1 MTSKT
6 SHQIAPNSNSPTSNP
21 QRSSTRSS
29 NLPPENRE
37 ITILLVD
44 DHAIWRDGVCSILED
59 TEFRVVGEAASG
71 KEGVAAARELHPQIV
86 LLDIRMAGGDG
97 LEALRTLKTDCPH
110 SAVVMLSSYENPTYM
125 ARAVAGGAAGY
136 LLKGLKR
143 VELMAALRAVANG
156 EMLLSRK
163 DLERSLRGLSQ
174 SLTEAVA
181 DVEDV
186 VHPLSKRELEVL
198 RLLSTGL
205 SNREIAPVLFISEST
220 IKTHVAH
227 IIGKLGVSDRVQ
239 AAVWAARHGIL
250 NKE

>member
-1 MTSKT
+1 MTLKNSSPAT
-6 SHQIAPNSNSPTSNP
+6 PNSNSSTSST

-37 ITILLVD
+37 ITVLLVD
-44 DHAIWRDGVCSILED
+44 DHAIWRDGVCSILEE

-71 KEGVAAARELHPQIV
+71 KEGVAKARELRPQIV

-97 LEALRTLKTDCPH
+97 LDALRTLKNDCPQ

-143 VELMAALRAVANG
+143 VELMAALRAVADG

-186 VHPLSKRELEVL
+186 VHPLSEREMEVL

-205 SNREIAPVLFISEST
+205 SNREIAPLLFISEST
-220 IKTHVAH
+220 VKTHVAH

-239 AAVWAARHGIL
+239 AAVWAARHGFL
-250 NKE
+250 DVK